1 MAEAMAEGD
10 GKKRAG
16 LTGAVLAAVKAAV
29 KFVPRAPAVGT
40 EEVADPEERPGVLY
54 HRADAEI
61 DHFRRHRLGQ
71 KLGHARVPR
80 RADMLG
86 FRIGGTDD
94 DRHVGIGAFLVL
106 ADPGQEGHAVQA
118 MGPVAQDKINL
129 ELDEYVPGH
138 FRVWGAVDGGYAE
151 LAEHVGQQPAYQKVL
166 FKHKYAQL
174 SQVIGT
180 LGTPHPIVTLALA
193 ANFNSTPQCSM

>member
-1 MAEAMAEGD
+1 MGMTGPIVRSSRTWRPVPMAEAMAEGD

-118 MGPVAQDKINL
+118 MAQSHRIRSTWNWMNMSQAISGSGVL
-129 ELDEYVPGH
+129 WTV
-138 FRVWGAVDGGYAE
+138 GAPNSLNTSVSS
-151 LAEHVGQQPAYQKVL
+151 LRTRRC
-166 FKHKYAQL
+166 FSSTSML
-174 SQVIGT
+174 SC
-180 LGTPHPIVTLALA
+180 PK
-193 ANFNSTPQCSM
+193 S

>member
-71 KLGHARVPR
+71 KLGHTRVPR

-118 MGPVAQDKINL
+118 MGSVAQDKINL
-129 ELDEYVPGH
+129 ELDDMSQAISGS
-138 FRVWGAVDGGYAE
+138 G
-151 LAEHVGQQPAYQKVL
+151 VL
-166 FKHKYAQL
+166 WT
-174 SQVIGT
+174 V
-180 LGTPHPIVTLALA
+180 GTP
-193 ANFNSTPQCSM
+193 NSLNTSVSSLRTRRCFSSTSMLSFPKS